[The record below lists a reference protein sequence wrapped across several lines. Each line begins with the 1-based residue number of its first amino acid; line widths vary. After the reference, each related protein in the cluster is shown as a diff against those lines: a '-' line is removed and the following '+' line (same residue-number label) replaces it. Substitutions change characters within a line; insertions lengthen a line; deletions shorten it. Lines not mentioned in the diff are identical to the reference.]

1 MGSYVEAALP
11 SNIMVGNY
19 SSIAHEIRF
28 NINLNHDYLSVSTYP
43 WDTIY
48 GKKFNYKINRKR
60 QIIIGNDVTIGANVT
75 IMGGVTIGNG
85 AVVGANSLVTKDIP
99 PYAIVGGNPAKII
112 KYRFEDEIIEKLNE
126 IKWWN
131 WSEEKIKENMDCI
144 LGDVKLFVEKFHQK
158 NEYKDLKTF
167 QELTVLKKDG
177 FKIYFFIPDLNDKHC
192 IWEKVFDEYLS
203 VFGEN
208 DKVLLILAINQNS
221 QKEQTIVNKIINK
234 KNNIPNIMNVDFN
247 ETNLKKCLKSSD
259 YLITTKNYDSLL
271 AFDYAQNFNVKIISG
286 LDDRVFDKDID
297 KK

>member
-1 MGSYVEAALP
+1 M
-11 SNIMVGNY
+11 
-19 SSIAHEIRF
+19 
-28 NINLNHDYLSVSTYP
+28 
-43 WDTIY
+43 
-48 GKKFNYKINRKR
+48 
-60 QIIIGNDVTIGANVT
+60 Q
-75 IMGGVTIGNG
+75 
-85 AVVGANSLVTKDIP
+85 
-99 PYAIVGGNPAKII
+99 
-112 KYRFEDEIIEKLNE
+112 
-126 IKWWN
+126 
-131 WSEEKIKENMDCI
+131 
-144 LGDVKLFVEKFHQK
+144 
-158 NEYKDLKTF
+158 

-192 IWEKVFDEYLS
+192 IWEKVIDAYLS

>member
-1 MGSYVEAALP
+1 MGH
-11 SNIMVGNY
+11 NIW
-19 SSIAHEIRF
+19 E
-28 NINLNHDYLSVSTYP
+28 
-43 WDTIY
+43 
-48 GKKFNYKINRKR
+48 KFNYKINRKR

-112 KYRFEDEIIEKLNE
+112 KYRFEDELIEKLNE

-131 WSEEKIKENMDCI
+131 WSEEKIKENMDFI

-208 DKVLLILAINQNS
+208 NKVLLILAINQNS

-286 LDDRVFDKDID
+286 LDDRVFDKDKD

>member
-1 MGSYVEAALP
+1 MGH
-11 SNIMVGNY
+11 NIW
-19 SSIAHEIRF
+19 E
-28 NINLNHDYLSVSTYP
+28 
-43 WDTIY
+43 
-48 GKKFNYKINRKR
+48 KFNYKINRKR

-131 WSEEKIKENMDCI
+131 WSEEKIKENMDFI

-192 IWEKVFDEYLS
+192 IWEKVIDSYLS
-203 VFGEN
+203 FFGEN

-221 QKEQTIVNKIINK
+221 QKEETIANKIINK

>member
-1 MGSYVEAALP
+1 MGHHIWE
-11 SNIMVGNY
+11 
-19 SSIAHEIRF
+19 
-28 NINLNHDYLSVSTYP
+28 
-43 WDTIY
+43 
-48 GKKFNYKINRKR
+48 KFNYKINRKR

-192 IWEKVFDEYLS
+192 IWEKVIDAYLS

-259 YLITTKNYDSLL
+259 YLITTKNFDSLL

>member
-1 MGSYVEAALP
+1 
-11 SNIMVGNY
+11 MVGNY

-75 IMGGVTIGNG
+75 IMGGATIGNG
-85 AVVGANSLVTKDIP
+85 AVIGANSLVTKDIP

-131 WSEEKIKENMDCI
+131 WSEEKIKENMDFI
-144 LGDVKLFVEKFHQK
+144 LGDVKLFVEKFHRK
-158 NEYKDLKTF
+158 NEYKDLKIF
-167 QELTVLKKDG
+167 QELTFLKKDG

-192 IWEKVFDEYLS
+192 IWEKAIDAYLS

-259 YLITTKNYDSLL
+259 YLITTKNFDSLL

-286 LDDRVFDKDID
+286 LDDRVFDKDVD